1 MKFCKNCEIQ
11 LEDEN
16 SKFCPNCGIDLRQK
30 LQQNND
36 ERSML
41 NSIPS
46 IEERTPKY
54 KKSFTVD
61 SDEGNTSN
69 TIHPPKKYDLKKVIL
84 FFSILVCV
92 STLAVKMAYLYTWNV
107 FWVIKVYC
115 SSLLAF
121 VFLIFETM
129 PVWGTALVISFVYFW
144 FVKKQEKAFIAYI
157 IIMGIFLFLISLGS
171 HEMILMGIQPR

>member
-1 MKFCKNCEIQ
+1 MKFCKNCGIQ

-54 KKSFTVD
+54 KKSFKNIICKKSKNRLKHRRTNMR
-61 SDEGNTSN
+61 NT
-69 TIHPPKKYDLKKVIL
+69 YD
-84 FFSILVCV
+84 
-92 STLAVKMAYLYTWNV
+92 
-107 FWVIKVYC
+107 YC
-115 SSLLAF
+115 R
-121 VFLIFETM
+121 
-129 PVWGTALVISFVYFW
+129 YC
-144 FVKKQEKAFIAYI
+144 
-157 IIMGIFLFLISLGS
+157 
-171 HEMILMGIQPR
+171 H